1 MSVTD
6 STPNFLARCVALG
19 VSDQIQQELVAAG
32 LDTISKY
39 AFSSSYVP
47 GQQDEQ
53 PFRDALLG
61 ALTNPPTVG
70 EAATLRR
77 LLHEC
82 YAMTAAELKQ
92 SVDRSEDQGVKRL
105 AQPERADR
113 LRRQQDKLAGL
124 AIRGSLEPSDRL
136 VDVAVTMYEEN
147 RLGYIEAS
155 ACTSKTQEVVSKS
168 KEDKHISIVDGA
180 LRIKNP
186 ANKLEA
192 ELGTD
197 LLLRYALTRRGLAL
211 DQANILEF
219 NLHDAW
225 VEKLMEVRHT
235 ASPPGYSGIQISQL
249 LNADRRLFTR
259 LAELTRSGIQVD
271 GAGRPLDAVFLDA
284 TDHPE
289 VQHLIQPLPAPVVST
304 KADKSD
310 RSDRDSPYRRQPGK
324 GKQKGNGYNSL
335 PAQLREHGVSVTP
348 QGHALCFGY
357 SLKNC
362 KLQVSR
368 NRCSK
373 GLHLCCYRGCFKNHP
388 YLDCPKLK
396 DNKSE

>member
-6 STPNFLARCVALG
+6 STPNFLARCSALG
-19 VSDQIQQELVAAG
+19 LSEQIQDEVVVAG
-32 LDTISKY
+32 LDTISKF

-53 PFRDALLG
+53 PFRDAMRA
-61 ALTNPPTVG
+61 ALTNPPSVG

-77 LLHEC
+77 LLHES

-92 SVDRSEDQGVKRL
+92 TVDRSEDQGVKRL

-113 LRRQQDKLAGL
+113 LRRQQDKLQGL
-124 AIRGSLEPSDRL
+124 AIRGNLD
-136 VDVAVTMYEEN
+136 
-147 RLGYIEAS
+147 
-155 ACTSKTQEVVSKS
+155 
-168 KEDKHISIVDGA
+168 VDGS

-219 NLHDAW
+219 SLHDAW
-225 VEKLMEVRHT
+225 VEKLMEVKHT
-235 ASPPGYSGIQISQL
+235 SSPQGYAAVQYNQL
-249 LNADRRLFTR
+249 LNADRRLFTK
-259 LAELTRSGIQVD
+259 LAELTRAGIQGD
-271 GAGRPLDAVFLDA
+271 GAGRPLDAVFPNA
-284 TDHPE
+284 TEHPE
-289 VQHLIQPLPAPVVST
+289 VQLLLQPLPAPPVATVL
-304 KADKSD
+304 KP
-310 RSDRDSPYRRQPGK
+310 DRDSPYRRQPSGK
-324 GKQKGNGYNSL
+324 GKTKGKGYNSL
-335 PAQLREHGVSVTP
+335 PAQLRDFGVSATP

-362 KLQVSR
+362 KLQVTR
-368 NRCSK
+368 NRCAK
-373 GLHLCCYRGCFKNHP
+373 GLHLCCYKGCFKNHP
-388 YLDCPKLK
+388 YVDCPKLK
-396 DNKSE
+396 EPKAE

>member
-6 STPNFLARCVALG
+6 STPNFLARCSALG
-19 VSDQIQQELVAAG
+19 LSEQIQDELVVAG
-32 LDTISKY
+32 LDTISKF

-53 PFRDALLG
+53 PFRDAMQA
-61 ALTNPPTVG
+61 ALTNPPSVG

-77 LLHEC
+77 LLHES

-92 SVDRSEDQGVKRL
+92 TVDRSEDQGVKRL

-113 LRRQQDKLAGL
+113 LRRQQDKLQGL
-124 AIRGSLEPSDRL
+124 AIRGNLEPSDRL
-136 VDVAVTMYEEN
+136 VDVAVTMFEEN
-147 RLGYIEAS
+147 RLGYIEPS
-155 ACTSKTQEVVSKS
+155 ACTSKSQEVLSKS
-168 KEDKHISIVDGA
+168 KEDKHISIVDGS

-219 NLHDAW
+219 SLHDAW
-225 VEKLMEVRHT
+225 VEKLMEVKHSS
-235 ASPPGYSGIQISQL
+235 SPQGYAAVQYNQL
-249 LNADRRLFTR
+249 LNADRRLFTK
-259 LAELTRSGIQVD
+259 LAELTRAGIQVD
-271 GAGRPLDAVFLDA
+271 GAGRPLDAVFPNA
-284 TDHPE
+284 TEHPE
-289 VQHLIQPLPAPVVST
+289 VQLLLQPLPAPPVATVL
-304 KADKSD
+304 KP
-310 RSDRDSPYRRQPGK
+310 DRDSPYRRQPSGK
-324 GKQKGNGYNSL
+324 GKTKGKGYNSL
-335 PAQLREHGVSVTP
+335 PAQLRDFGVSATP

-362 KLQVSR
+362 KLQATR
-368 NRCSK
+368 NRCAK
-373 GLHLCCYRGCFKNHP
+373 GLHLCCYKGCFKNHP
-388 YLDCPKLK
+388 YVDCPKLK
-396 DNKSE
+396 ESKAE

>member
-6 STPNFLARCVALG
+6 STPNFLARCSALG
-19 VSDQIQQELVAAG
+19 LSEQIQDELCQSG
-32 LDTISKY
+32 LETISKF

-53 PFRDALLG
+53 PFKDAMMA
-61 ALTNPPTVG
+61 ALSNPPSVG
-70 EAATLRR
+70 EAATL
-77 LLHEC
+77 

-92 SVDRSEDQGVKRL
+92 TVDRSEDQGVKRL
-105 AQPERADR
+105 VQPERADR
-113 LRRQQDKLAGL
+113 LRRQQEKLAGL
-124 AIRGSLEPSDRL
+124 AIRGNLEPSDRP
-136 VDVAVTMYEEN
+136 VDVAVTMFEEN
-147 RLGYIEAS
+147 RLSYIEPS
-155 ACTSKTQEVVSKS
+155 ACTSKSQEVLSKS
-168 KEDKHISIVDGA
+168 KEDKHISIVDGS

-219 NLHDAW
+219 SLHDAW
-225 VEKLMEVRHT
+225 VEKLMEVKHT
-235 ASPPGYSGIQISQL
+235 PSPPGYAAVQYNQL
-249 LNADRRLFTR
+249 LNADRRLFTK

-271 GAGRPLDAVFLDA
+271 GAGRPLDAVFTNA

-289 VQHLIQPLPAPVVST
+289 VQLLIQPLPSPSVST
-304 KADKSD
+304 NLKP
-310 RSDRDSPYRRQPGK
+310 DRDSPYRRPPTGK
-324 GKQKGNGYNSL
+324 GKQKGKGYNSL
-335 PAQLREHGVSVTP
+335 PAQLRDHGVSSTP

-362 KLQVSR
+362 KLQVTR

-373 GLHLCCYRGCFKNHP
+373 GLHLCCYKGCFKNHP

-396 DNKSE
+396 ESQTE